1 MRVRL
6 HQEGSVTGRRLHQQV
21 VCYESEAAPIG
32 WSVTGSWLHQQ
43 VVCYWREA
51 APIGSLLLEGTCIKR
66 WSATGRKLY

>member
-6 HQEGSVTGRRLHQQV
+6 YQQGSVMGRRLHQQV
-21 VCYESEAAPIG
+21 VCCESGAAPIG
-32 WSVTGSWLHQQ
+32 WSVTGSRLHQQ

-51 APIGSLLLEGTCIKR
+51 APLGSLLLEGTYIKR